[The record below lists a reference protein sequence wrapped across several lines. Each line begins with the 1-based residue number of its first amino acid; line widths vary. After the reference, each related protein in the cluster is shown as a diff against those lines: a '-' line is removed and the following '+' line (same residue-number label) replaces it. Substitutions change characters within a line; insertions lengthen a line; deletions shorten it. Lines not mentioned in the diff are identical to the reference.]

1 MKKSLLKRTILLSL
15 FMVVL
20 LLIGC
25 KSNQA
30 AANKELLEAINK
42 LDSLKSEVIIKGDRT
57 DLTEQVIALGSTTD
71 IHGRIYAYEYATD
84 SVDSDAGYAKI
95 YTAIEAEKQKHPEM
109 ILIDVGDTVQDNSAE
124 LFNDLDTHP
133 LVEAMNAM
141 DFDVW
146 VLGNHEFNFDK
157 SFVDRNILRFK
168 GAVLSAN
175 IREEHDSSHYAMPY
189 KIFFVNGCRV
199 AVIGI
204 IPPHVPEWEASSPS
218 HYKGLS
224 FEGTLASVQ
233 DALNEIEGKYD
244 VLVGAFHLARV
255 DERGAKGIIDIAKA
269 IPEFDIIF
277 GGHEHAKYI
286 EKVGDVTII
295 EPGKYGW
302 ALARADIKVKKE
314 GDAWQVISVEAKN
327 VETKKLEEHPEILEQ
342 FEYVHNKSVED
353 ANVVVGSIEGEFVNG
368 VDFITGEDK
377 VTTMPRAQIEDTAVI
392 DLINE
397 VQMYYT
403 KSEISSAALFNFG
416 STLHTGEFKK
426 KDVAYIYKY
435 PNTLVGVN
443 ITGENL
449 KKYMEWS
456 ASYYNQIKPG
466 DLTVSFNP
474 KIRGYNYDM
483 FAGVEYQIDVSKPA
497 GERITN
503 LTFQGKPIDN
513 NKVYK
518 LAVNNYRFGTIEKLG
533 LVTKADKYYDSYET
547 MQDAGRIRSLI
558 VKYVQEE
565 KNGKIIPN
573 CDNNWK
579 ITGFTFDMDKLAV
592 IKTKILAGTLKIPTS
607 EDGRTLNVRSLTMA
621 DL

>member
-1 MKKSLLKRTILLSL
+1 MKNRLRLAG
-15 FMVVL
+15 L
-20 LLIGC
+20 LLTLVLVGLMTAGC
-25 KSNQA
+25 KSNKVDGQEA
-30 AANKELLEAINK
+30 QPSAIND
-42 LDSLKSEVIIKGDRT
+42 LDSMKTEVVIKGDNT
-57 DLTEQVIALGSTTD
+57 ELTEQVIAIGSTAD
-71 IHGRIYAYEYATD
+71 MHGRIYAYEYATD

-95 YTAIEAEKQKHPEM
+95 YTVIEAEKAIHPNM
-109 ILIDVGDTVQDNSAE
+109 ILMDVGDTVQDNSAE

-133 LVEAMNAM
+133 MVEAMNLM

-146 VLGNHEFNFDK
+146 VLGNHEFNFEK
-157 SFVDRNILRFK
+157 SFVDRNVLNFE

-175 IREEHDSSHYAMPY
+175 IREDHDGSHYGMPY
-189 KIFFVNGCRV
+189 KVFSVNGCRV

-204 IPPHVPEWEASSPS
+204 LPPHVPEWEASSPS

-224 FEGTLASVQ
+224 FDETLASVE
-233 DALNEIEGKYD
+233 DALAELNGEYD

-255 DERGAKGIIDIAKA
+255 DERGAEGIKDIAMA
-269 IPEFDIIF
+269 VPEFDVIF
-277 GGHEHAKYI
+277 GGHEHAKYV
-286 EKVGDVTII
+286 EEVGDVTII

-302 ALARADIKVKKE
+302 ALARADINVVKE
-314 GDAWQVISVEAKN
+314 GKDWKVVGVEAKN
-327 VETKKLEEHPEILEQ
+327 IETKKLEEHPEILKA
-342 FEYVHNKSVED
+342 FESVHTESVAD
-353 ANVVVGSIEGEFVNG
+353 ANIVVGSIEGEFVDG
-368 VDFITGEDK
+368 VDFITGENK
-377 VTTMPRAQIEDTAVI
+377 VTTMPRAQVEDTAVI

-397 VQMYYT
+397 VQKFYT
-403 KSEISSAALFNFG
+403 ESDVSSAALFNFG
-416 STLHTGEFKK
+416 STLHTGDFKK

-456 ASYYNQIKPG
+456 AGYYNQAQPG

-474 KIRGYNYDM
+474 EIRGYNYDM
-483 FAGVEYQIDVSKPA
+483 FSGVEYDIDISKPA
-497 GERITN
+497 GERIVN
-503 LTFQGKPIDN
+503 LTFNGGPIEDG
-513 NKVYK
+513 KVYK

-533 LVTKADKYYDSYET
+533 LVTKADKYFDSYEA

-565 KNGKIIPN
+565 KGGEIVPN

-579 ITGFTFDMDKLAV
+579 IIGFEYDDAMLAA
-592 IKTKILAGTLKIPTS
+592 IKDKILSGALEIPRS
-607 EDGRTLNVRSLTMA
+607 EDGRTMNVRALTSA